1 MSGQYPPD
9 DPRLRGRYSGDG
21 DDTGGWRQ
29 PDPQQRGGKQG
40 DLGGSQHG
48 WRGGQ
53 QPGVPRYVPGASNWP
68 GDPRQ
73 STRGRQPDAKPAPN
87 APRPAGPRGA
97 RTDPTLYEW
106 DRLSPEQ
113 QQAVL
118 VTLGVRGTQPRAS
131 RGRLLI
137 AGVLLV
143 LVVVVIAGAFMV
155 WRGL

>member
-1 MSGQYPPD
+1 MSGHYPPD

-21 DDTGGWRQ
+21 DQTGSWRQ
-29 PDPQQRGGKQG
+29 PDPRQRGGQHG
-40 DLGGSQHG
+40 NSGSSQHG
-48 WRGGQ
+48 VPGGQ
-53 QPGVPRYVPGASNWP
+53 HPGVPRYVPGASSWP

-73 STRGRQPDAKPAPN
+73 STRGRMPSAKAPPH
-87 APRPAGPRGA
+87 AARPAGSPGT

-118 VTLGVRGTQPRAS
+118 ATLGVRGARPKAS
-131 RGRLLI
+131 RGRLLV

-143 LVVVVIAGAFMV
+143 LVVVVIAIAFV
-155 WRGL
+155 LWRGL